1 MAVRIIQI
9 SVIYFVI
16 EVGLGLYSVNGPN
29 RYCKPGAYSCQLI
42 GLDVINAGRSYILSL
57 SVACFY

>member
-16 EVGLGLYSVNGPN
+16 EVGLGLYSVNGPK
-29 RYCKPGAYSCQLI
+29 RYCKSGSYSCQLI
-42 GLDVINAGRSYILSL
+42 GLDVVNAGRSYILSL
-57 SVACFY
+57 SVACY